1 MPSRHPVD
9 EASQASQASQ
19 SEGKDLQS
27 DGAEPSWATKDLD
40 GTEDAKGA
48 PWSYGAL
55 EEENVWGK

>member
-1 MPSRHPVD
+1 M
-9 EASQASQASQ
+9 E
-19 SEGKDLQS
+19 S

-55 EEENVWGK
+55 EEDNVWGK